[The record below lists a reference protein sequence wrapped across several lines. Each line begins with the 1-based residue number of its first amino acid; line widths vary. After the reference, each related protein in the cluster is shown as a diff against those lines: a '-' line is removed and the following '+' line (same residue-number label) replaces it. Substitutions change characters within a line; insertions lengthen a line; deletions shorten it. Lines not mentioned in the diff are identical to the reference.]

1 MRCALF
7 VSGDIPMRKRH
18 PANSSADLAALRRE
32 ITDLVAR
39 NAVGMV
45 QHAIDAV
52 RDDGHYQAIRFLF
65 EMIGLYPAAVQ
76 RESAVQNSLAQLLL
90 ERLGLPSSVP
100 HDGTLEKSK
109 PTIP

>member
-7 VSGDIPMRKRH
+7 IFGDISMRKRH

-45 QHAIDAV
+45 QHAIDAAHEE
-52 RDDGHYQAIRFLF
+52 GHYQAIRFLF

-76 RESAVQNSLAQLLL
+76 QESAVQNSLAQLLL
-90 ERLGLPSSVP
+90 ERLGLLSSVP
-100 HDGTLEKSK
+100 HDGTLEKSQ